1 MQSKNAE
8 KTERRQYSPPFKE
21 QALERAKREGVVKAA
36 RDLGIAEAILYNWRA
51 KSKQI
56 GISFEDQK
64 LKEAELARLKRELA
78 KSREE
83 ISFLKKA
90 AAYFAAIESK

>member
-36 RDLGIAEAILYNWRA
+36 RRAVPLKIL
-51 KSKQI
+51 
-56 GISFEDQK
+56 F
-64 LKEAELARLKRELA
+64 
-78 KSREE
+78 
-83 ISFLKKA
+83 
-90 AAYFAAIESK
+90 